1 MGYRHPNPRLPKGH
15 RSYFRSTDRRKT
27 PDPAAIA
34 IVVEAAQDAPGYFIA
49 RLLGDDREFARSRT
63 PFCDAARKL
72 LDHGISPAAMLVMRR
87 ARGTIDCL
95 WAAIGVAARLTVEE
109 SAHGPVF
116 RTYRTG
122 PPTAVE
128 APGIRSGDPAG
139 SAGQQPACRGAT
151 AGTAAL
157 RRGGR

>member
-87 ARGTIDCL
+87 ARGTIVQVSNQL
-95 WAAIGVAARLTVEE
+95 AAAPPPAPQLCEGVADE
-109 SAHGPVF
+109 
-116 RTYRTG
+116 
-122 PPTAVE
+122 PP
-128 APGIRSGDPAG
+128 
-139 SAGQQPACRGAT
+139 RGV
-151 AGTAAL
+151 G
-157 RRGGR
+157 RRASVPPS